1 MGEMGKMKQFVT
13 FELDDQRY
21 ALFLSSVERI
31 VRIVEV
37 TLLPRAPDIVLGV
50 INMHGQIIPVFNIRE
65 RFRLPPRDTQ
75 LGDQMIVASTSKG
88 TVALLVDSVSDVI
101 EISEE
106 KIIASEIIL
115 PEIEYVEGVVKT
127 EDGMILIHDLEK
139 FLSLQEEKA
148 LNEAMEELN
157 QNERKD

>member
-37 TLLPRAPDIVLGV
+37 TPLPRAPEIVLGV
-50 INMHGQIIPVFNIRE
+50 INMHGQIIPVFNIRK
-65 RFRLPPRDTQ
+65 RFQLPPRDTQ
-75 LGDQMIVASTSKG
+75 LGDQLIVAYTSKR
-88 TVALLVDSVSDVI
+88 TIALLVDSVSHVI
-101 EISEE
+101 EIPEE

-157 QNERKD
+157 QNGRKD